1 MTVKKFK
8 IKGATEKKADILC
21 KIYFNS
27 SLSDTELKVLAV
39 ILDYSTNNSITLTP
53 DIGRQIKN
61 EAAISETSFSTSL
74 FRLEKK
80 GAFTKQSRTITFH
93 PVFSNIHTTEK
104 VIITFESETTQS

>member
-1 MTVKKFK
+1 MVKKFK
-8 IKGATEKKADILC
+8 MKSSTEKKAEILC
-21 KIYFNS
+21 KIFFNS

-80 GAFTKQSRTITFH
+80 GIFSKVSRTITFH
-93 PVFSNIHTTEK
+93 PVFSNIHTTERI
-104 VIITFESETTQS
+104 VINFEQV